1 MANWLSIQAAAEKYG
16 VTEGVIREWIRLN
29 YLTISSLKRG
39 PFEDPDPLVDAD
51 ELDRAL
57 ELKSM
62 QSYPDDETIERIP
75 RGHLDWIYQENSRL
89 AKKNDDLREEN
100 YLHVQWEAKL
110 KADLDKM
117 IELTE
122 RLNLLHQKIAEDYKS
137 TLSSRFDIWSSFW
150 HLLFSKKK

>member
-16 VTEGVIREWIRLN
+16 VTEGVIRE
-29 YLTISSLKRG
+29 
-39 PFEDPDPLVDAD
+39 
-51 ELDRAL
+51 
-57 ELKSM
+57 
-62 QSYPDDETIERIP
+62 
-75 RGHLDWIYQENSRL
+75 WIYQENSRL

-122 RLNLLHQKIAEDYKS
+122 RLNSLHQKIAEDYKS

>member
-1 MANWLSIQAAAEKYG
+1 MANWLSIQAAAKKYG
-16 VTEGVIREWIRLN
+16 VSEELIRERIRLN
-29 YLTISSLKRG
+29 YLTISSLKRD
-39 PFEDPDPLVDAD
+39 PFEDPDPLVDTD

-57 ELKSM
+57 ELKSI

-89 AKKNDDLREEN
+89 AKRNDDLREEN

-117 IELTE
+117 IELTD
-122 RLNLLHQKIAEDYKS
+122 RLNSLHQKIVEDYTS
-137 TLSSRFDIWSSFW
+137 TLSSRFEFWPSFW

>member
-16 VTEGVIREWIRLN
+16 VTEELIRERIRLN
-29 YLTISSLKRG
+29 YLTISSLRRD
-39 PFEDPDPLVDAD
+39 PFEDPVDTE

-57 ELKSM
+57 ELKSI

-89 AKKNDDLREEN
+89 AKRNDDLREEN

-117 IELTE
+117 IELTD
-122 RLNLLHQKIAEDYKS
+122 RLNSLHQKIVEDYKS
-137 TLSSRFDIWSSFW
+137 TLSSRFEIWPSFW

>member
-1 MANWLSIQAAAEKYG
+1 MD
-16 VTEGVIREWIRLN
+16 TE
-29 YLTISSLKRG
+29 
-39 PFEDPDPLVDAD
+39 

-57 ELKSM
+57 ELKSI

-89 AKKNDDLREEN
+89 AKRNDDLREEN

-117 IELTE
+117 IELTD
-122 RLNLLHQKIAEDYKS
+122 RLNSLHQKIVEDYKS
-137 TLSSRFDIWSSFW
+137 TLSSRFEFWPSFW

>member
-29 YLTISSLKRG
+29 YLTISSLKRD

-62 QSYPDDETIERIP
+62 HPILTMKLLSEF
-75 RGHLDWIYQENSRL
+75 
-89 AKKNDDLREEN
+89 REG
-100 YLHVQWEAKL
+100 
-110 KADLDKM
+110 
-117 IELTE
+117 I
-122 RLNLLHQKIAEDYKS
+122 
-137 TLSSRFDIWSSFW
+137 
-150 HLLFSKKK
+150 